1 MFEVMLRVSDGA
13 CRRETLCDFQVKT
26 FGMAKIPR
34 LKLGLLHLNAAQIGI
49 LSRESPHAAQE
60 EWHRERTLP
69 EAKATAAALPLR

>member
-1 MFEVMLRVSDGA
+1 MELVAVRRFATFRSRLFWHGEV
-13 CRRETLCDFQVKT
+13 
-26 FGMAKIPR
+26 PR